1 MGHAAPIDAAPR
13 TSQTSQFSPGGAA
26 VHDGTT
32 HCRYAEDVNPAFPA
46 EIMAKPGGEAL
57 RDCIQCGTC
66 SGACPLSVHMDLTP
80 RRVIALT
87 RAGLERDVLESAT
100 PWMCASCYECQVRC
114 PRGIKVTDVM
124 YALKRRA
131 IEKGMYPKRFP
142 IPVLAKA
149 FYHMVA
155 THGRNSESRLVVE
168 LALRTNPLSLLKMA
182 PIGIKLIRTGRM
194 GFRQERI
201 MVPKELKTILDAME
215 ES

>member
-1 MGHAAPIDAAPR
+1 
-13 TSQTSQFSPGGAA
+13 
-26 VHDGTT
+26 VHNGTT

-66 SGACPLSVHMDLTP
+66 SGACPMSVHMDLTP

-100 PWMCASCYECQVRC
+100 PWLCASCYECQVRC
-114 PRGIKVTDVM
+114 PRDIKVTEVM

-131 IEKGMYPKRFP
+131 IEKGTYPKRFP

-149 FYHMVA
+149 FYNIVA
-155 THGRNSESRLVVE
+155 THGRNSESRLVIE

-182 PIGIKLIRTGRM
+182 PLGIRLMRTGRM
-194 GFRQERI
+194 ALGQDRI
-201 MVPKELKTILDAME
+201 KNPKEIKTILDAME

>member
-1 MGHAAPIDAAPR
+1 M
-13 TSQTSQFSPGGAA
+13 QN
-26 VHDGTT
+26 GTT

-66 SGACPLSVHMDLTP
+66 SGACPMSVHMDLTP

-87 RAGLERDVLESAT
+87 RAGLERDVLQSAT
-100 PWMCASCYECQVRC
+100 PWLCASCYECQVRC
-114 PRGIKVTDVM
+114 PRDIKVTDVM

-131 IEKGMYPKRFP
+131 IEKGLYPKRFP

-155 THGRNSESRLVVE
+155 THGRNSESRLVIE
-168 LALRTNPLSLLKMA
+168 LALRTNPLSLLAMA
-182 PIGIKLIRTGRM
+182 PVGIKLLRTGRM
-194 GFRQERI
+194 VLGQDRI
-201 MVPKELKTILDAME
+201 EDPKQLQRILDAME

>member
-1 MGHAAPIDAAPR
+1 VR
-13 TSQTSQFSPGGAA
+13 
-26 VHDGTT
+26 DGTT

-66 SGACPLSVHMDLTP
+66 SGACPMSVHMDLTP

-87 RAGLERDVLESAT
+87 RAGLERDVLQAAT
-100 PWMCASCYECQVRC
+100 PWLCASCYECQVRC

-124 YALKRRA
+124 YELKRRA
-131 IEKGMYPKRFP
+131 IEKALYPKRFP

-149 FYHMVA
+149 FYGLVA
-155 THGRNSESRLVVE
+155 THGRNSESRLVIE
-168 LALRTNPLSLLKMA
+168 LALRTNPFSLLKMA
-182 PIGIKLIRTGRM
+182 PLGIKLLKTGRLAL
-194 GFRQERI
+194 GQERI
-201 MVPKELKTILDAME
+201 AVPTELKAILDAME

>member
-1 MGHAAPIDAAPR
+1 MR
-13 TSQTSQFSPGGAA
+13 N
-26 VHDGTT
+26 GTT

-66 SGACPLSVHMDLTP
+66 SGACPMSVHMDLTP

-100 PWMCASCYECQVRC
+100 PWLCASCYECQVRC
-114 PRGIKVTDVM
+114 PRDIKVTDVM

-131 IEKGMYPKRFP
+131 IEKGLYPKRFP

-149 FYHMVA
+149 FYNIVA
-155 THGRNSESRLVVE
+155 NHGRNSESRLVIT
-168 LALRTNPLSLLKMA
+168 LALRTNPMSLLKMA
-182 PIGIKLIRTGRM
+182 PLGLKLMKTGRM
-194 GFRQERI
+194 NLGQERI
-201 MVPKELKTILDAME
+201 AVPDELKAILDAME

>member
-1 MGHAAPIDAAPR
+1 
-13 TSQTSQFSPGGAA
+13 
-26 VHDGTT
+26 VHNATT

-66 SGACPLSVHMDLTP
+66 SGACPMSVHMDLTP

-100 PWMCASCYECQVRC
+100 PWLCASCYECQVRC
-114 PRGIKVTDVM
+114 PRDIKVTDVM

-149 FYHMVA
+149 FYRMVA
-155 THGRNSESRLVVE
+155 THGRNSESRLVIE

-182 PIGIKLIRTGRM
+182 PIGLKLLRTGRM
-194 GFRQERI
+194 VLGQDHI
-201 MVPKELKTILDAME
+201 KDPKQLQTILDAME